1 MEMGFPRDQVY
12 SALSQAG
19 WNEEVAINILL
30 GIETGPP
37 GAGVPPP
44 AGAAPGAGGYNNN
57 PVPPPKPAK
66 SSGGFFWGKK

>member
-30 GIETGPP
+30 GIETGPTNGP
-37 GAGVPPP
+37 PPP
-44 AGAAPGAGGYNNN
+44 AAGPGGYNNN
-57 PVPPPKPAK
+57 PLPPPAKPAK
-66 SSGGFFWGKK
+66 PSGGGFFWGKK